1 MTSPDQTSDIQGSND
16 CDVLVIGGGPAGS
29 TAAALLAGRGHR
41 VVVLEKDRHPRFHIG
56 ESLLPL
62 NLPLFERLG
71 VADEIE
77 RIGMLKLGAEF
88 VSPVHGKSITYLF
101 ANALDKSLPHAYQ
114 VRRSE
119 FDQVLLKNARAKG
132 ATVIEECKVTAVTFL
147 ADGGALATARHGD
160 GQISRWQ
167 TRFVVDASGRD
178 TLLANQ
184 FGIKR
189 RNPKHAS
196 AALFGHFSGAK
207 RHPGTAAGNISI
219 FWFDHGWFWFIPLAD
234 GATSVGAVCWPYYL
248 KARKSDPTTFLHE
261 TIALCPAIAERLKDA
276 ELLGP
281 VTATGNYSYTSERMS
296 GEGYI
301 MLGDAFAFIDPVFSS
316 GVYLAMN
323 SAFLGADTVD
333 VCLRQPHRA
342 ARALKQFDAAIR
354 RGLATFSWFIYRIT
368 TPVFRDLFMHPR
380 DIFRIE
386 QAMLSLL
393 AGDIFRPSPV
403 HSRLALFKGLYYFM
417 NLLDSRRS
425 FAAWRRRRMAIR
437 DPQAEAATAAA
448 R

>member
-1 MTSPDQTSDIQGSND
+1 MTSPDHGSEMQETNH

-29 TAAALLAGRGHR
+29 TAAALLAERGHR

-71 VADEIE
+71 VADDIE
-77 RIGMLKLGAEF
+77 RISMLKLGAEF
-88 VSPVHGKSITYLF
+88 VSPAHGKSITYLF
-101 ANALDKSLPHAYQ
+101 SNALDKSLPHAYQ

-119 FDQVLLKNARAKG
+119 FDQVLLKNASAKG
-132 ATVIEECKVTAVTFL
+132 AAVIEECKVTGVSFL

-160 GQISRWQ
+160 GRISRWH

-234 GATSVGAVCWPYYL
+234 GATSVGAVCWPYYM
-248 KARKSDPTTFLHE
+248 KARRSDPTTFLHE

-276 ELLGP
+276 KLLGP
-281 VTATGNYSYTSERMS
+281 ATATGNYSYTSARMS
-296 GEGYI
+296 GDGYI

-323 SAFLGADTVD
+323 SAFLGADAVD

-342 ARALKQFDAAIR
+342 AQALKQFDATIR

-368 TPVFRDLFMHPR
+368 TPVFRDLFMDPR
-380 DIFRIE
+380 DMFRIE
-386 QAMLSLL
+386 QAMMSLL

-403 HSRLALFKGLYYFM
+403 HSRLALFKGVYYVM
-417 NLLDSRRS
+417 NLLDARRS
-425 FAAWRRRRMAIR
+425 FAAWRRRRLAIR
-437 DPQAEAATAAA
+437 DPQAEAATSAA

>member
-1 MTSPDQTSDIQGSND
+1 MTPPDPDIEMQESQR

-29 TAAALLAGRGHR
+29 TAAALLAQRGHR

-71 VADEIE
+71 VLQEIE
-77 RIGMLKLGAEF
+77 RIGMRKLGAEF
-88 VSPVHGKSITYLF
+88 VSPTHGKSITYLF

-119 FDQVLLKNARAKG
+119 FDHILLKNAATKG
-132 ATVIEECKVTAVTFL
+132 ADVVEECRVTGVSFL
-147 ADGGALATARHGD
+147 AEGGAQVTARHAD
-160 GQISRWQ
+160 GRVSHWQ

-207 RHPGTAAGNISI
+207 RHSGTAEGNISI

-234 GATSVGAVCWPYYL
+234 GTTSVGAVCWPYYMRS
-248 KARKSDPTTFLHE
+248 RKSDPTAFLFE
-261 TIALCPAIAERLKDA
+261 TIDLCPAIAERLKDA
-276 ELLGP
+276 KLLAP
-281 VTATGNYSYTSERMS
+281 ATATGNYSYTAERMC
-296 GEGYI
+296 GDGYL

-323 SAFLGADTVD
+323 SAFLGAETVD
-333 VCLRQPHRA
+333 TCLRQPHRA
-342 ARALKQFDAAIR
+342 AQALKQFDATIR
-354 RGLATFSWFIYRIT
+354 RGLATFSWFIYRVT
-368 TPVFRDLFMHPR
+368 TPVFRDLFMDPR
-380 DIFRIE
+380 DLFRIE
-386 QAMLSLL
+386 QAMMSLL
-393 AGDIFRPSPV
+393 AGDIFRPSAV
-403 HSRLALFKGLYYFM
+403 HSRLVLFKGLYY
-417 NLLDSRRS
+417 LLCLFDSRRS
-425 FAAWRRRRMAIR
+425 IAAWRRRRVAIR
-437 DPQAEAATAAA
+437 DPQAETATGAAP
-448 R
+448 